1 MRRQNL
7 FIAFICVY
15 VVMTLGPVENS
26 WAQESSK
33 VMSLKDCMEYAIS
46 NSTKTRIQQAASGD
60 ARIARR
66 DAILQAFTPNL
77 SGSTYAYYN
86 FGRSIDPQT
95 NTYFTQTS
103 FHNSYSVSA
112 GFDLFNGFQAVN
124 NLKISKTGLAI
135 SESQE
140 KQVEADICLAV
151 MEAYYNVVYYKRL
164 ADIYEEQVGAAELAL
179 KKAMRQE
186 ELGQKGHADVVQM
199 EADLADRKY
208 DLTNVRNSYK
218 DQLMTLGDL
227 MFWPPEEELVVDTEM
242 PGQAGHDRGVGRAL
256 NENVIP
262 GLTGDPSV
270 TDIIAFAL
278 ENNPQIK
285 IAEGTML
292 NAKRELSTTKG
303 QLLPTLGLYAG
314 WSTTYYTY
322 QGAQTNP
329 FRDQFKNNGGEY
341 VEVSMSIPIWGK
353 MQKRSRIAKQ
363 RNALTKAT
371 AEYDQKRRDVESEVR
386 RAIQDRDGSEAAY
399 DQARY
404 KSEVQEEAYNLNLKK
419 MEQGLI
425 SPLELQTA
433 TNNYLKSKA
442 DEMNSLYKYLIK
454 DAVVKYFGGVE
465 YINQE

>member
-1 MRRQNL
+1 MTRKTL

-15 VVMTLGPVENS
+15 LVMTLGFQVTS
-26 WAQESSK
+26 RAQESSK
-33 VMSLKDCMEYAIS
+33 PMTLKECMEYAIS
-46 NSTKTRIQQAASGD
+46 NSTKMRIQQASSSD

-66 DAILQAFTPNL
+66 DAILQAFTPSL
-77 SGSTYAYYN
+77 STGTNAYYN

-103 FHNSYSVSA
+103 FHNGYSLSA
-112 GFDLFNGFQAVN
+112 GIDLFDGFSAVN

-140 KQVEADICLAV
+140 RQVEADICLAV

-164 ADIYEEQVGAAELAL
+164 VSIYEEQIGTSEMALRKAE
-179 KKAMRQE
+179 KQE

-199 EADLADRKY
+199 RSELADRQY
-208 DLTNVRNSYK
+208 DLTNMRNSYK

-227 MFWPPEEELVVDTEM
+227 MFWPMEEELVIDT
-242 PGQAGHDRGVGRAL
+242 
-256 NENVIP
+256 NVRSFAPVQDDTIEE
-262 GLTGDPSV
+262 S
-270 TDIIAFAL
+270 IISYAM
-278 ENNPQIK
+278 ENNPQLL

-292 NAKRELSTTKG
+292 NARRELNTTKW
-303 QLLPTLGLYAG
+303 QLLPSLSVYGG

-322 QGAQTNP
+322 AGSQTAS
-329 FRDQFKNNGGEY
+329 FRDQLKNNGGQY
-341 VEVSMSIPIWGK
+341 VQMSMSIPIWGR
-353 MQKRSRIAKQ
+353 MQKQSRIAKQ
-363 RNALTKAT
+363 RNALAKAT

-386 RAIQDRDGSEAAY
+386 RAVQDRDGSEAAY
-399 DQARY
+399 EQARY
-404 KSEVQEEAYNLNLKK
+404 KSEIQEEAYNLNLKK

-442 DEMNSLYKYLIK
+442 DEMNSQFKYLIK
-454 DAVVKYFGGVE
+454 DAVVKYYSGVE
-465 YINQE
+465 YVNQ

>member
-1 MRRQNL
+1 
-7 FIAFICVY
+7 
-15 VVMTLGPVENS
+15 MTLGPVDNS
-26 WAQESSK
+26 RAQESSK

-66 DAILQAFTPNL
+66 DALLQAFTPNL

-164 ADIYEEQVGAAELAL
+164 ADIYEEQVGAAEMAL
-179 KKAMRQE
+179 KKAVRQE

-218 DQLMTLGDL
+218 DQLITLGDL
-227 MFWPPEEELVVDTEM
+227 MFWPPEEELVIDTAM
-242 PGQAGHDRGVGRAL
+242 PDQVGHDGTS
-256 NENVIP
+256 VIP
-262 GLTGDPSV
+262 GLTGDPS
-270 TDIIAFAL
+270 TDAVISYAL
-278 ENNPQIK
+278 ENNPQII

-322 QGAQTNP
+322 RGAQTNP
-329 FRDQFKNNGGEY
+329 FRDQFRNNGGEY
-341 VEVSMSIPIWGK
+341 VEMSMSIPIWGK

-363 RNALTKAT
+363 RNALVKAT
-371 AEYDQKRRDVESEVR
+371 AEFDQKRRDVESEVR

-454 DAVVKYFGGVE
+454 SAVVRYYNGEE
-465 YINQE
+465 YINQD

>member
-1 MRRQNL
+1 MTRKTL

-15 VVMTLGPVENS
+15 LVMTLGFQVAS
-26 WAQESSK
+26 RAQESSK
-33 VMSLKDCMEYAIS
+33 PMTMKECMEYAIS
-46 NSTKTRIQQAASGD
+46 NSTKMRIQQASSSD

-66 DAILQAFTPNL
+66 DAILQAFTPSL
-77 SGSTYAYYN
+77 STGTNAYYN

-103 FHNSYSVSA
+103 FHNGYSLSA
-112 GFDLFNGFQAVN
+112 GIDLFDGFSAVN

-140 KQVEADICLAV
+140 RQVEADICLAV

-164 ADIYEEQVGAAELAL
+164 VGIYEEQIGTAEMAL
-179 KKAMRQE
+179 RKAEKQE

-199 EADLADRKY
+199 RSELADRQY
-208 DLTNVRNSYK
+208 DLTNMRNSYK

-227 MFWPPEEELVVDTEM
+227 MFWPVEEELVIDTDVRSFAPAQDDTIEESI
-242 PGQAGHDRGVGRAL
+242 V
-256 NENVIP
+256 
-262 GLTGDPSV
+262 SY
-270 TDIIAFAL
+270 AL
-278 ENNPQIK
+278 ENNPQLL

-292 NAKRELSTTKG
+292 NAKRELNTTKW
-303 QLLPTLGLYAG
+303 QLIPSLSVYGG

-322 QGAQTNP
+322 AGSQTAS
-329 FRDQFKNNGGEY
+329 FRDQLKNNGGQY
-341 VEVSMSIPIWGK
+341 VQMSMSIPIWGR
-353 MQKRSRIAKQ
+353 MQKQSRIAKQ
-363 RNALTKAT
+363 RNALAKAT

-386 RAIQDRDGSEAAY
+386 RAVQDRDGSEAAY
-399 DQARY
+399 EQARY
-404 KSEVQEEAYNLNLKK
+404 KSEIQEEAYNLNLKK

-442 DEMNSLYKYLIK
+442 DEMNSQFKYLIK
-454 DAVVKYFGGVE
+454 DAVVKYYSGIE
-465 YINQE
+465 YINQ

>member
-1 MRRQNL
+1 MHGVRYLELHEDPHPAGRIRR
-7 FIAFICVY
+7 
-15 VVMTLGPVENS
+15 
-26 WAQESSK
+26 
-33 VMSLKDCMEYAIS
+33 
-46 NSTKTRIQQAASGD
+46 R
-60 ARIARR
+60 
-66 DAILQAFTPNL
+66 LQAFTPNL

-164 ADIYEEQVGAAELAL
+164 ADIYEEQVGEAEMAL

-227 MFWPPEEELVVDTEM
+227 MFWPPEEELVVDTNVRSFADARSF
-242 PGQAGHDRGVGRAL
+242 AGAQDDRRGAQDD
-256 NENVIP
+256 NSVI
-262 GLTGDPSV
+262 LREQKATEESV
-270 TDIIAFAL
+270 IAFAL

-322 QGAQTNP
+322 QGAQTNS
-329 FRDQFKNNGGEY
+329 FRDQFRNNGGEY
-341 VEVSMSIPIWGK
+341 VEMSMSIPIWGK
-353 MQKRSRIAKQ
+353 LQKQSRIAKQ
-363 RNALTKAT
+363 RNALAKAT

-386 RAIQDRDGSEAAY
+386 RAVQDRDGSEAAY
-399 DQARY
+399 EQARY
-404 KSEVQEEAYNLNLKK
+404 KSEIQEEAYNLNLKK

-442 DEMNSLYKYLIK
+442 DEMNSQFKYLIK
-454 DAVVKYFGGVE
+454 DAVVKYYSGIE
-465 YINQE
+465 YVNQ

>member
-1 MRRQNL
+1 M
-7 FIAFICVY
+7 
-15 VVMTLGPVENS
+15 
-26 WAQESSK
+26 AQESSK
-33 VMSLKDCMEYAIS
+33 VMSLRDCMEYAIS
-46 NSTKTRIQQAASGD
+46 NSTKTRIQQATSDD

-77 SGSTYAYYN
+77 NGSTYAYYN

-124 NLKISKTGLAI
+124 NLRISKTGLAI

-140 KQVEADICLAV
+140 RQVEADICLAV

-179 KKAMRQE
+179 RKAVRQE

-208 DLTNVRNSYK
+208 DLTNMRNSYN

-227 MFWPPEEELVVDTEM
+227 MFWPPEEELVVETEVT
-242 PGQAGHDRGVGRAL
+242 GGSFAGAQDDNSVISYAL
-256 NENVIP
+256 
-262 GLTGDPSV
+262 D
-270 TDIIAFAL
+270 
-278 ENNPQIK
+278 NNPQVL

-292 NAKRELSTTKG
+292 NARRELGTTKG

-322 QGAQTNP
+322 QGAQTNT
-329 FRDQFKNNGGEY
+329 FRDQFRNNGGEY
-341 VEVSMSIPIWGK
+341 VEMSMSIPIWGK
-353 MQKRSRIAKQ
+353 MQRRSRIAKQ
-363 RNALTKAT
+363 RNALERAT

-399 DQARY
+399 DQAKY
-404 KSEVQEEAYNLNLKK
+404 KSEVQAEAYNLNLKK
-419 MEQGLI
+419 MDQGLI

-442 DEMNSLYKYLIK
+442 DEMNSLFKYLIK
-454 DAVVKYFGGVE
+454 TAVVRYYNGEE
-465 YINQE
+465 YINQY

>member
-1 MRRQNL
+1 MTRKTL

-15 VVMTLGPVENS
+15 LVMTLGFQVAS
-26 WAQESSK
+26 RAQESSK
-33 VMSLKDCMEYAIS
+33 PMTLKECMEYAIS
-46 NSTKTRIQQAASGD
+46 NSTKMRIQQASSGD

-66 DAILQAFTPNL
+66 DAILQAFTPSL
-77 SGSTYAYYN
+77 STGTNAYYN

-103 FHNSYSVSA
+103 FHNGYSLSA
-112 GFDLFNGFQAVN
+112 GIDLFDGFSAVN

-140 KQVEADICLAV
+140 RQVEADICLAV

-164 ADIYEEQVGAAELAL
+164 VGIYEEQIGTAEMAL
-179 KKAMRQE
+179 RKAEKQE

-199 EADLADRKY
+199 RSELADRQY
-208 DLTNVRNSYK
+208 DLTNMRNSYK

-227 MFWPPEEELVVDTEM
+227 MFWPMEEELVIDTDVRSF
-242 PGQAGHDRGVGRAL
+242 AGAQDD
-256 NENVIP
+256 NSVILREP
-262 GLTGDPSV
+262 ATEES
-270 TDIIAFAL
+270 IISYAL
-278 ENNPQIK
+278 ENNPQLL

-292 NAKRELSTTKG
+292 NAKRELNTTKW
-303 QLLPTLGLYAG
+303 QLIPSLSVYGG

-322 QGAQTNP
+322 AGSQTAS
-329 FRDQFKNNGGEY
+329 FRDQLKNNGGQY
-341 VEVSMSIPIWGK
+341 VQMSMSIPIWGR
-353 MQKRSRIAKQ
+353 MQKQSRIAKQ
-363 RNALTKAT
+363 RNALAKAT

-386 RAIQDRDGSEAAY
+386 RAVQDRDGSEAAY
-399 DQARY
+399 EQARY
-404 KSEVQEEAYNLNLKK
+404 KSEIQEEAYNLNLKK

-442 DEMNSLYKYLIK
+442 DEMNSQFKYLIK
-454 DAVVKYFGGVE
+454 DAVVKYYSGVE
-465 YINQE
+465 YVNQ

>member
-1 MRRQNL
+1 
-7 FIAFICVY
+7 
-15 VVMTLGPVENS
+15 MTLGFQVAS
-26 WAQESSK
+26 RAQESSK
-33 VMSLKDCMEYAIS
+33 PMTLKECMEYAIS
-46 NSTKTRIQQAASGD
+46 NSTKMRIQQASSGD

-66 DAILQAFTPNL
+66 DAILQAFTPSL
-77 SGSTYAYYN
+77 STGTNAYYN

-103 FHNSYSVSA
+103 FHNGYSLSA
-112 GFDLFNGFQAVN
+112 GIDLFDGFSAVN

-140 KQVEADICLAV
+140 RQVEADICLAV

-164 ADIYEEQVGAAELAL
+164 VSIYEEQIGTAEMAL
-179 KKAMRQE
+179 RKAEKQE

-199 EADLADRKY
+199 RSELADRQY
-208 DLTNVRNSYK
+208 DLTNMRNSYK

-227 MFWPPEEELVVDTEM
+227 MFWPMEEELVIDTDVRSFA
-242 PGQAGHDRGVGRAL
+242 PARSFAGAQDDKT
-256 NENVIP
+256 VI
-262 GLTGDPSV
+262 LREQKATEES
-270 TDIIAFAL
+270 IISYAL
-278 ENNPQIK
+278 ENNPQLL

-292 NAKRELSTTKG
+292 NAKRTLNTTKW
-303 QLLPTLGLYAG
+303 QLIPSLSVYGG

-322 QGAQTNP
+322 AGSQTAS
-329 FRDQFKNNGGEY
+329 FRDQLKNNGGQY
-341 VEVSMSIPIWGK
+341 VQMSMSIPIWGR
-353 MQKRSRIAKQ
+353 MQKQSRIAKQ
-363 RNALTKAT
+363 RNALAKAT

-399 DQARY
+399 EQARY
-404 KSEVQEEAYNLNLKK
+404 KSEIQEEAYNLNLKK

-442 DEMNSLYKYLIK
+442 DEMNSQFKYLIK
-454 DAVVKYFGGVE
+454 DAVVRYYSGVE
-465 YINQE
+465 YVNQ

>member
-208 DLTNVRNSYK
+208 DLTNVSNSYK

-227 MFWPPEEELVVDTEM
+227 MFWPPEEELMVDTEM

-270 TDIIAFAL
+270 TDIIAFAM

>member
-1 MRRQNL
+1 MTRKTL

-15 VVMTLGPVENS
+15 LVMTLGFQVTS
-26 WAQESSK
+26 RAQESSK
-33 VMSLKDCMEYAIS
+33 PMTLKECMEYAIS
-46 NSTKTRIQQAASGD
+46 NSTKMRIQQASSSD

-66 DAILQAFTPNL
+66 DAILQAFTPSL
-77 SGSTYAYYN
+77 STGTNAYYN

-103 FHNSYSVSA
+103 FHNGYSLSA
-112 GFDLFNGFQAVN
+112 GIDLFDGFSAVN

-140 KQVEADICLAV
+140 RQVEADICLAV

-164 ADIYEEQVGAAELAL
+164 AGIYEEQIGTAEMAL
-179 KKAMRQE
+179 RKAEKQE

-199 EADLADRKY
+199 RSELADRQY
-208 DLTNVRNSYK
+208 DLTNMRNSYK

-227 MFWPPEEELVVDTEM
+227 MFWPMEEELVIDT
-242 PGQAGHDRGVGRAL
+242 
-256 NENVIP
+256 NVRSFAPAQDDTIEE
-262 GLTGDPSV
+262 SIV
-270 TDIIAFAL
+270 SYAL
-278 ENNPQIK
+278 ENNPQLL

-292 NAKRELSTTKG
+292 NAKRELNTTKW
-303 QLLPTLGLYAG
+303 QLLPSLSVYGG

-322 QGAQTNP
+322 AGSQTAS
-329 FRDQFKNNGGEY
+329 FRDQLKNNGGQY
-341 VEVSMSIPIWGK
+341 VQMSMSIPIWGR
-353 MQKRSRIAKQ
+353 MQKQSRIAKQ
-363 RNALTKAT
+363 RNALAKAT

-386 RAIQDRDGSEAAY
+386 RAVQDRDGSEAAY
-399 DQARY
+399 EQARY
-404 KSEVQEEAYNLNLKK
+404 KSEIQEEAYNLNLKK

-442 DEMNSLYKYLIK
+442 DEMNSQFKYLIK
-454 DAVVKYFGGVE
+454 DAVVKYYSGVE
-465 YINQE
+465 YVNQ

>member
-1 MRRQNL
+1 MTRKTL

-15 VVMTLGPVENS
+15 LVMTLGFQVAS
-26 WAQESSK
+26 RAQESSK
-33 VMSLKDCMEYAIS
+33 PMTLKECMEYAIS
-46 NSTKTRIQQAASGD
+46 NSTKMRIQQASSGD

-66 DAILQAFTPNL
+66 DAILQAFTPSL
-77 SGSTYAYYN
+77 STGTNAYYN

-103 FHNSYSVSA
+103 FHNGYSLSA
-112 GFDLFNGFQAVN
+112 GIDLFDGFSAVN

-140 KQVEADICLAV
+140 RQVEADICLAV

-164 ADIYEEQVGAAELAL
+164 VSIYEEQIGTAEMAL
-179 KKAMRQE
+179 RKAEKQE

-199 EADLADRKY
+199 RSELADRQY
-208 DLTNVRNSYK
+208 DLTNMRNSYK

-227 MFWPPEEELVVDTEM
+227 MFWPMEEELVIDT
-242 PGQAGHDRGVGRAL
+242 
-256 NENVIP
+256 NVRSFAPAQDDTIEE
-262 GLTGDPSV
+262 S
-270 TDIIAFAL
+270 IISYAM
-278 ENNPQIK
+278 ENNPQLL

-292 NAKRELSTTKG
+292 NAKRELNTTKW
-303 QLLPTLGLYAG
+303 QLIPSLSVYGG

-322 QGAQTNP
+322 AGSQTDS
-329 FRDQFKNNGGEY
+329 FRDQLKNNGGQY
-341 VEVSMSIPIWGK
+341 VQMSMSIPIWGR
-353 MQKRSRIAKQ
+353 MQKQSRIAKQ
-363 RNALTKAT
+363 RNALAKAT

-399 DQARY
+399 EQARY
-404 KSEVQEEAYNLNLKK
+404 KSEIQEEAYNLNLKK

-442 DEMNSLYKYLIK
+442 DEMNSQFKYLIK
-454 DAVVKYFGGVE
+454 DAVVKYYSGIE
-465 YINQE
+465 YINQ

>member
-208 DLTNVRNSYK
+208 DLTNVSNSYK

-227 MFWPPEEELVVDTEM
+227 MFWPPEEELMVDTEM

-270 TDIIAFAL
+270 TDIIAFAM

-454 DAVVKYFGGVE
+454 SAVVRYYNGEE
-465 YINQE
+465 YINQD

>member
-1 MRRQNL
+1 MTRKTL

-15 VVMTLGPVENS
+15 LVMTLGFQVTS
-26 WAQESSK
+26 RAQESSK
-33 VMSLKDCMEYAIS
+33 PMTLKECMEYAIS
-46 NSTKTRIQQAASGD
+46 NSTKMRIQQASSSD

-66 DAILQAFTPNL
+66 DAILQAFTPSL
-77 SGSTYAYYN
+77 STGTNAYYN

-103 FHNSYSVSA
+103 FHNGYSLSA
-112 GFDLFNGFQAVN
+112 GIDLFDGFSAVN

-140 KQVEADICLAV
+140 RQVEADICLAV

-164 ADIYEEQVGAAELAL
+164 VGIYEEQIGTAEMAL
-179 KKAMRQE
+179 RKAEKQE

-199 EADLADRKY
+199 RSELADRQY
-208 DLTNVRNSYK
+208 DLTNMRNSYK

-227 MFWPPEEELVVDTEM
+227 MFWPPEEELVIDTDVRSFA
-242 PGQAGHDRGVGRAL
+242 PAQDD
-256 NENVIP
+256 NSVI
-262 GLTGDPSV
+262 LREQKATEESIV
-270 TDIIAFAL
+270 SYAL
-278 ENNPQIK
+278 ENNPQLL

-292 NAKRELSTTKG
+292 NAKRELNTTKW
-303 QLLPTLGLYAG
+303 QLIPSLSVYGG

-322 QGAQTNP
+322 AGSQTAS
-329 FRDQFKNNGGEY
+329 FRDQLKNNGGQY
-341 VEVSMSIPIWGK
+341 VQMSMSIPIWGR
-353 MQKRSRIAKQ
+353 MQKQSRIAKQ
-363 RNALTKAT
+363 RNALAKAT

-399 DQARY
+399 EQARY
-404 KSEVQEEAYNLNLKK
+404 KSEIQEEAYNLNLKK

-442 DEMNSLYKYLIK
+442 DEMNSQFKYLIK
-454 DAVVKYFGGVE
+454 DAVVRYYSGVE
-465 YINQE
+465 YVNQ

>member
-1 MRRQNL
+1 MRRKTL

-15 VVMTLGPVENS
+15 LVMTLGPVDNS

-164 ADIYEEQVGAAELAL
+164 ADIYEEQVGAAEMAL
-179 KKAMRQE
+179 KKAVRQE

-227 MFWPPEEELVVDTEM
+227 MFWPPEEELVVDT
-242 PGQAGHDRGVGRAL
+242 
-256 NENVIP
+256 NVRSFAP
-262 GLTGDPSV
+262 ARSFADAQDDNSV
-270 TDIIAFAL
+270 ILREQKATEESVIAFAL

-303 QLLPTLGLYAG
+303 QLLPSLGLYAG

-329 FRDQFKNNGGEY
+329 FRDQFRNNGGEY
-341 VEVSMSIPIWGK
+341 VEMSMSIPIWGK
-353 MQKRSRIAKQ
+353 LQKQSRIAKQ

-454 DAVVKYFGGVE
+454 DAVVKYFGGIE
-465 YINQE
+465 YINQ

>member
-1 MRRQNL
+1 MTRRTF

-15 VVMTLGPVENS
+15 LVMTLGPVDNS
-26 WAQESSK
+26 RAQESSK

-46 NSTKTRIQQAASGD
+46 NSTKMRIQQASSGD

-66 DAILQAFTPNL
+66 DAILQAFTPSL
-77 SGSTYAYYN
+77 STGTNAYYN

-103 FHNSYSVSA
+103 FHNGYSLSA
-112 GFDLFNGFQAVN
+112 GIDLFDGFSAVN

-140 KQVEADICLAV
+140 RQVEADICLAV

-164 ADIYEEQVGAAELAL
+164 VGIYEEQIGTAEMAL
-179 KKAMRQE
+179 RKAEKQE

-199 EADLADRKY
+199 RSELADRQY
-208 DLTNVRNSYK
+208 DLTNMRNSYK

-227 MFWPPEEELVVDTEM
+227 MFWPMEEELVIDTDVRSF
-242 PGQAGHDRGVGRAL
+242 AGAQDD
-256 NENVIP
+256 NSVILREP
-262 GLTGDPSV
+262 ATEESIV
-270 TDIIAFAL
+270 SYAL
-278 ENNPQIK
+278 ENNPQLL

-292 NAKRELSTTKG
+292 NAKRELNTTKW
-303 QLLPTLGLYAG
+303 QLIPSLSVYGG

-322 QGAQTNP
+322 AGSQTAS
-329 FRDQFKNNGGEY
+329 FRDQLKNNGGQY
-341 VEVSMSIPIWGK
+341 VQMSMSIPIWGR
-353 MQKRSRIAKQ
+353 MQKQSRIAKQ
-363 RNALTKAT
+363 RNALAKAT

-399 DQARY
+399 EQARY
-404 KSEVQEEAYNLNLKK
+404 KSEIQEEAYNLNLKK

-442 DEMNSLYKYLIK
+442 DEMNSQFKYLIK
-454 DAVVKYFGGVE
+454 DAVVRYYSGVE
-465 YINQE
+465 YVNQ

>member
-1 MRRQNL
+1 MTRKTL

-15 VVMTLGPVENS
+15 LVMTLGFQVTS
-26 WAQESSK
+26 RAQESSK
-33 VMSLKDCMEYAIS
+33 PMTLKECMEYAIS
-46 NSTKTRIQQAASGD
+46 NSTKMRIQQASSSD

-66 DAILQAFTPNL
+66 DAILQAFTPSL
-77 SGSTYAYYN
+77 STGTNAYYN

-103 FHNSYSVSA
+103 FHNGYSLSA
-112 GFDLFNGFQAVN
+112 GIDLFDGFSAVN

-140 KQVEADICLAV
+140 RQVEADICLAV

-164 ADIYEEQVGAAELAL
+164 VGIYEEQIGTAEMAL
-179 KKAMRQE
+179 RKAEKQE

-199 EADLADRKY
+199 RSELADRQY
-208 DLTNVRNSYK
+208 DLTNMRNSYK

-227 MFWPPEEELVVDTEM
+227 MFWPMEEELVIDTDVRSFAPAQDDTIEESI
-242 PGQAGHDRGVGRAL
+242 V
-256 NENVIP
+256 
-262 GLTGDPSV
+262 SY
-270 TDIIAFAL
+270 AL
-278 ENNPQIK
+278 ENNPQLL

-292 NAKRELSTTKG
+292 NARRELNTTKW
-303 QLLPTLGLYAG
+303 QLLPSLSVYGG

-322 QGAQTNP
+322 AGSQTAS
-329 FRDQFKNNGGEY
+329 FRDQLKNNGGQY
-341 VEVSMSIPIWGK
+341 VQMSMSIPIWGR
-353 MQKRSRIAKQ
+353 MQKQSRIAKQ
-363 RNALTKAT
+363 RNALAKAT

-386 RAIQDRDGSEAAY
+386 RAVQDRDGSEAAY
-399 DQARY
+399 EQARY
-404 KSEVQEEAYNLNLKK
+404 KSEIQEEAYNLNLKK

-442 DEMNSLYKYLIK
+442 DEMNSQFKYLIK
-454 DAVVKYFGGVE
+454 DAVVRYYSGVE
-465 YINQE
+465 YVNQ

>member
-1 MRRQNL
+1 
-7 FIAFICVY
+7 
-15 VVMTLGPVENS
+15 MTLGFQVTS
-26 WAQESSK
+26 RAQESSK
-33 VMSLKDCMEYAIS
+33 PMTLKECMEYAIS
-46 NSTKTRIQQAASGD
+46 NSTKMRIQQASSSD

-66 DAILQAFTPNL
+66 DAILQAFTPSL
-77 SGSTYAYYN
+77 STGTNAYYN

-103 FHNSYSVSA
+103 FHNGYSLSA
-112 GFDLFNGFQAVN
+112 GIDLFDGFSAVN

-140 KQVEADICLAV
+140 RQVEADICLAV

-164 ADIYEEQVGAAELAL
+164 VGIYEEQIGTAEMAL
-179 KKAMRQE
+179 RKAEKQE

-199 EADLADRKY
+199 RSELADRQY
-208 DLTNVRNSYK
+208 DLTNMRNSYK

-227 MFWPPEEELVVDTEM
+227 MFWPPEEELVIDTDVRSFAPAQDDTIEESI
-242 PGQAGHDRGVGRAL
+242 V
-256 NENVIP
+256 
-262 GLTGDPSV
+262 SY
-270 TDIIAFAL
+270 AL
-278 ENNPQIK
+278 ENNPQLL

-292 NAKRELSTTKG
+292 NAKRELNTTKW
-303 QLLPTLGLYAG
+303 QLIPSLSVYGG

-322 QGAQTNP
+322 AGSQTAS
-329 FRDQFKNNGGEY
+329 FRDQLKNNGGQY
-341 VEVSMSIPIWGK
+341 VQMSMSIPIWGR
-353 MQKRSRIAKQ
+353 MQKQSRIAKQ
-363 RNALTKAT
+363 RNALAKAT

-399 DQARY
+399 EQARY
-404 KSEVQEEAYNLNLKK
+404 KSEIQEEAYNLNLKK

-442 DEMNSLYKYLIK
+442 DEMNSQFKYFIK
-454 DAVVKYFGGVE
+454 DAVVKYYSGIE
-465 YINQE
+465 YINQ

>member
-1 MRRQNL
+1 MTRKTL
-7 FIAFICVY
+7 FIAFISVY
-15 VVMTLGPVENS
+15 LVMTLGPVDNS

-46 NSTKTRIQQAASGD
+46 NSTKMRIQQASSGD

-66 DAILQAFTPNL
+66 DAILQAFTPSL
-77 SGSTYAYYN
+77 STGTNAYYN

-103 FHNSYSVSA
+103 FHNGYSLSA
-112 GFDLFNGFQAVN
+112 GIDLFDGFSAVN

-140 KQVEADICLAV
+140 RQVEADICLAV

-164 ADIYEEQVGAAELAL
+164 VGIYEEQIGTAEMAL
-179 KKAMRQE
+179 RKAEKQE

-199 EADLADRKY
+199 RSELADRQY
-208 DLTNVRNSYK
+208 DLTNMRNSYK

-227 MFWPPEEELVVDTEM
+227 MFWPVEEELVIDTDVRSFAPAQDDTIEESI
-242 PGQAGHDRGVGRAL
+242 V
-256 NENVIP
+256 
-262 GLTGDPSV
+262 SY
-270 TDIIAFAL
+270 AL
-278 ENNPQIK
+278 ENNPQLL

-292 NAKRELSTTKG
+292 NAKRELNTTKW
-303 QLLPTLGLYAG
+303 QLLPSLSVYGG

-322 QGAQTNP
+322 AGSQTAS
-329 FRDQFKNNGGEY
+329 FRDQLKNNGGQY
-341 VEVSMSIPIWGK
+341 VQMSMSIPIWGR
-353 MQKRSRIAKQ
+353 MQKQSRIAKQ
-363 RNALTKAT
+363 RNALAKAT

-399 DQARY
+399 EQARY
-404 KSEVQEEAYNLNLKK
+404 KSDIQEEAYNLNLKK

-442 DEMNSLYKYLIK
+442 DEMNSQFKYLIK
-454 DAVVKYFGGVE
+454 DAVVRYYSGVE
-465 YINQE
+465 YVNQ

>member
-1 MRRQNL
+1 MRRKTL

-15 VVMTLGPVENS
+15 LVMTLGPVENS

-164 ADIYEEQVGAAELAL
+164 ADIYEEQVGAAEMAL
-179 KKAMRQE
+179 KKAVRQE

-227 MFWPPEEELVVDTEM
+227 MFWPPEEELVVDT
-242 PGQAGHDRGVGRAL
+242 
-256 NENVIP
+256 NVRSFAPARSFADAQDDNTVI
-262 GLTGDPSV
+262 LREQKATEES
-270 TDIIAFAL
+270 IISYAL

-303 QLLPTLGLYAG
+303 QLLPSLGLYAG

-329 FRDQFKNNGGEY
+329 FRDQFRNNGGEY
-341 VEVSMSIPIWGK
+341 VEMSMSIPIWGK
-353 MQKRSRIAKQ
+353 LQKQSRIAKQ

-442 DEMNSLYKYLIK
+442 DEMNSLYKGCAFHRERALP
-454 DAVVKYFGGVE
+454 DSGSGRRSCR
-465 YINQE
+465 

>member
-1 MRRQNL
+1 MTRKTL

-15 VVMTLGPVENS
+15 LVMTLGFQVTS
-26 WAQESSK
+26 RAQESSK
-33 VMSLKDCMEYAIS
+33 PMTLKECMEYAIS
-46 NSTKTRIQQAASGD
+46 NSTKMRIQQASSSD

-66 DAILQAFTPNL
+66 DAILQAFTPSL
-77 SGSTYAYYN
+77 STGTNAYYN

-103 FHNSYSVSA
+103 FHNGYSLSA
-112 GFDLFNGFQAVN
+112 GIDLFDGFSAVN

-140 KQVEADICLAV
+140 RQVEADICLAV

-164 ADIYEEQVGAAELAL
+164 VSIYEEQIGTAEMAL
-179 KKAMRQE
+179 RKAEKQE

-199 EADLADRKY
+199 RSELADRQY
-208 DLTNVRNSYK
+208 DLTNMRNSYK

-227 MFWPPEEELVVDTEM
+227 MFWPMEEELVIDT
-242 PGQAGHDRGVGRAL
+242 
-256 NENVIP
+256 NVRSFAPVQDDTIEE
-262 GLTGDPSV
+262 S
-270 TDIIAFAL
+270 IISYAM
-278 ENNPQIK
+278 ENNPQLL

-292 NAKRELSTTKG
+292 NAKRALNTTKW
-303 QLLPTLGLYAG
+303 QLLPSLSVYGG

-322 QGAQTNP
+322 AGSQTAS
-329 FRDQFKNNGGEY
+329 FRDQLKNNGGQY
-341 VEVSMSIPIWGK
+341 VQMSMSIPIWGR
-353 MQKRSRIAKQ
+353 MQKQSRIAKQ
-363 RNALTKAT
+363 RNALAKAT

-386 RAIQDRDGSEAAY
+386 RAVQDRDGSEAAY
-399 DQARY
+399 EQARY
-404 KSEVQEEAYNLNLKK
+404 KSEIQEEAYNLNLKK

-442 DEMNSLYKYLIK
+442 DEMNSQFKYLIK
-454 DAVVKYFGGVE
+454 DAVVRYYSGVE
-465 YINQE
+465 YVNQ

>member
-1 MRRQNL
+1 MTRKTL

-15 VVMTLGPVENS
+15 LVMTLGFQVAS
-26 WAQESSK
+26 RAQESSK
-33 VMSLKDCMEYAIS
+33 PMTLKECMEYAIS
-46 NSTKTRIQQAASGD
+46 NSTKMRIQQASSGD

-66 DAILQAFTPNL
+66 DAILQAFTPSL
-77 SGSTYAYYN
+77 STGTNAYYN

-103 FHNSYSVSA
+103 FHNGYSLSA
-112 GFDLFNGFQAVN
+112 GIDLFDGFSAVN

-140 KQVEADICLAV
+140 RQVEADICLAV

-164 ADIYEEQVGAAELAL
+164 VGIYEEQIGTAEMAL
-179 KKAMRQE
+179 RKAEKQE

-199 EADLADRKY
+199 RSELADRQY
-208 DLTNVRNSYK
+208 DLTNMRNSYK

-227 MFWPPEEELVVDTEM
+227 MFWPMEEELVIDTDVRSF
-242 PGQAGHDRGVGRAL
+242 AGAQDDTI
-256 NENVIP
+256 EE
-262 GLTGDPSV
+262 S
-270 TDIIAFAL
+270 IISYAM
-278 ENNPQIK
+278 ENNPQLL

-292 NAKRELSTTKG
+292 NAKRELNTTKW
-303 QLLPTLGLYAG
+303 QLIPSLSVYGG

-322 QGAQTNP
+322 AGSQTDS
-329 FRDQFKNNGGEY
+329 FRDQLKNNGGQY
-341 VEVSMSIPIWGK
+341 VQMSMSIPIWGR
-353 MQKRSRIAKQ
+353 MQKQSRIAKQ
-363 RNALTKAT
+363 RNALAKAT

-399 DQARY
+399 EQARY
-404 KSEVQEEAYNLNLKK
+404 KSEIQEEAYNLNLKK

-442 DEMNSLYKYLIK
+442 DEMNSQFKYLIK
-454 DAVVKYFGGVE
+454 DAVVRYYSGVE
-465 YINQE
+465 YVNQ

>member
-1 MRRQNL
+1 MSRRAV
-7 FIAFICVY
+7 ITCVC
-15 VVMTLGPVENS
+15 VFSVLILGPEKLSRAQESGIHDVMTLKG
-26 WAQESSK
+26 
-33 VMSLKDCMEYAIS
+33 CMEYAIS
-46 NSTKTRIQQAASGD
+46 NSTKMRIQQAASGD

-66 DAILQAFTPNL
+66 DAILQAFTPSL
-77 SGSTYAYYN
+77 SSGTNAYYN

-103 FHNSYSVSA
+103 FHNGYSVSA
-112 GFDLFNGFQAVN
+112 GIELFNGFEAVN
-124 NLKISKTGLAI
+124 NLKISKTGLSI

-151 MEAYYNVVYYKRL
+151 MEAYYNVVYFKRL

-179 KKAMRQE
+179 KKAARQE
-186 ELGQKGHADVVQM
+186 DLGQKGHADVVQM
-199 EADLADRKY
+199 EADLAERNY
-208 DLTNVRNSYK
+208 DLINVRNSYK
-218 DQLMTLGDL
+218 DQLLMLADL
-227 MFWPPEEELVVDTEM
+227 MFWPEDEELVVETDE
-242 PGQAGHDRGVGRAL
+242 RSLGRL
-256 NENVIP
+256 QLPQDDNTNVILS
-262 GLTGDPSV
+262 GSEESIV
-270 TDIIAFAL
+270 AFAL

-303 QLLPTLGLYAG
+303 QLLPSLGLYAG

-322 QGAQTNP
+322 MGAQTNS
-329 FRDQFKNNGGEY
+329 FRDQFRNNGGEY
-341 VEVSMSIPIWGK
+341 VEMSMSIPIWGR
-353 MQKRSRIAKQ
+353 MQKQSRIAKQ

-371 AEYDQKRRDVESEVR
+371 AEYDQKRRDVESGVR

-399 DQARY
+399 EQAHY
-404 KSEVQEEAYNLNLKK
+404 KSEIQAEAYNLNLKK

-454 DAVVKYFGGVE
+454 RAVVRYYNGEE
-465 YINQE
+465 YINQ

>member
-1 MRRQNL
+1 MTRKTL

-15 VVMTLGPVENS
+15 LVMTLGFQVTS
-26 WAQESSK
+26 RAQESSK
-33 VMSLKDCMEYAIS
+33 PMTLKECMEYAIS
-46 NSTKTRIQQAASGD
+46 NSTKMRIQQASSSD

-66 DAILQAFTPNL
+66 DAILQAFTPSL
-77 SGSTYAYYN
+77 STGTNAYYN

-103 FHNSYSVSA
+103 FHNGYSLSA
-112 GFDLFNGFQAVN
+112 GIDLFDGFSAVN

-140 KQVEADICLAV
+140 RQVEADICLAV

-164 ADIYEEQVGAAELAL
+164 AGIYEEQIGTAEMAL
-179 KKAMRQE
+179 RKAEKQE

-199 EADLADRKY
+199 RSELADRQY
-208 DLTNVRNSYK
+208 DLTNMRNSYK

-227 MFWPPEEELVVDTEM
+227 MFWPMEEELVIDT
-242 PGQAGHDRGVGRAL
+242 
-256 NENVIP
+256 NVRSFAPAQDDTIEE
-262 GLTGDPSV
+262 S
-270 TDIIAFAL
+270 IISYAL
-278 ENNPQIK
+278 ENNPQLL

-292 NAKRELSTTKG
+292 NAKRELNTTKW
-303 QLLPTLGLYAG
+303 QLLPSLSVYGG

-322 QGAQTNP
+322 AGSQTAS
-329 FRDQFKNNGGEY
+329 FRDQLKNNGGQY
-341 VEVSMSIPIWGK
+341 VQMSMSIPIWGR
-353 MQKRSRIAKQ
+353 MQKQSRIAKQ
-363 RNALTKAT
+363 RNALAKAT

-386 RAIQDRDGSEAAY
+386 RAVQDRDGSEAAY
-399 DQARY
+399 EQARY
-404 KSEVQEEAYNLNLKK
+404 KSEIQEEAYNLNLKK

-442 DEMNSLYKYLIK
+442 DEMNSQFKYLIK
-454 DAVVKYFGGVE
+454 DAVVKYYSGVE
-465 YINQE
+465 YVNQ

>member
-1 MRRQNL
+1 
-7 FIAFICVY
+7 
-15 VVMTLGPVENS
+15 
-26 WAQESSK
+26 
-33 VMSLKDCMEYAIS
+33 
-46 NSTKTRIQQAASGD
+46 
-60 ARIARR
+60 
-66 DAILQAFTPNL
+66 
-77 SGSTYAYYN
+77 
-86 FGRSIDPQT
+86 
-95 NTYFTQTS
+95 
-103 FHNSYSVSA
+103 
-112 GFDLFNGFQAVN
+112 
-124 NLKISKTGLAI
+124 
-135 SESQE
+135 
-140 KQVEADICLAV
+140 
-151 MEAYYNVVYYKRL
+151 
-164 ADIYEEQVGAAELAL
+164 
-179 KKAMRQE
+179 
-186 ELGQKGHADVVQM
+186 
-199 EADLADRKY
+199 
-208 DLTNVRNSYK
+208 
-218 DQLMTLGDL
+218 
-227 MFWPPEEELVVDTEM
+227 M

-262 GLTGDPSV
+262 GLTGDPSA
-270 TDIIAFAL
+270 TDVIAFAL